1 MCETISS
8 RDSVFSQLAQSDHQ
22 AIIMIISVKYRTAY
36 ITNRMSDWGFSLI
49 RTPLIRRIGKI
60 YELKW
65 YDSPIPQEYKK
76 HRKEDRNYLI
86 VP

>member
-1 MCETISS
+1 
-8 RDSVFSQLAQSDHQ
+8 
-22 AIIMIISVKYRTAY
+22 
-36 ITNRMSDWGFSLI
+36 MSDWGFSLI